1 MHYTI
6 AQVLLQA
13 RLADL
18 HRQAQ
23 RAELV
28 RAARQARH
36 ARGRP
41 SGTPAPAVLA
51 AVTAWARRLRPAAE
65 SS

>member
-6 AQVLLQA
+6 AQVLVQA

-23 RAELV
+23 RAALV
-28 RAARQARH
+28 RAVRH
-36 ARGRP
+36 AHGERGGP
-41 SGTPAPAVLA
+41 SGTLGPAVLA
-51 AVTAWARRLRPAAE
+51 AVTAWARRLGPAPE